1 MGQEGVDEPALTES
15 AGREALERTSFDLL
29 VIGGGVIGA
38 ATAAHAAREGLAV
51 ALVDAGDFGSGTSSA
66 SSKLVHGGLR
76 YLRLGDVRLVREAHR
91 ERRTLTGPV
100 APHLVHRLPFLLP
113 LYRGGP
119 FRPAFVQSGILL
131 YSTLAVSRLNWLV
144 QPERAG
150 ELVPA
155 LRPDGLR
162 SCALYADA
170 WTNDA
175 RLCLENVLAAA
186 ERGATVLNRAKVVS
200 LVRSGEAITGA
211 EVSVGGDVV
220 PVAARVV
227 VNAAGPWVDAVRRLE
242 DPRAGTSVR
251 LSKGAH
257 VLVPGGDDWTA
268 ALTVPQD
275 DVRVTFAVPWYGLLL
290 LGTTDSDFEG
300 DPGEVAVDEAD
311 VAQILDEAAV
321 ALPSSLL
328 GRDAV
333 RASFAGLRVLPLGKG
348 ATANARRE
356 TVFSVGPGGMLSV
369 AGGKLTTYR
378 KIALDALERVR
389 SPLGL
394 RRVDRRPFPLPGA
407 RGDAPPFAVEVD
419 PEVEAHL
426 RHLYGSR
433 AAQVVQPARDK
444 PALLERLHPGGPDI
458 AAQASFAVTDEWAT
472 TIEDV
477 VRRRTTVALRGL
489 VDTDVVDRVARIV
502 DASPARCLVGC
513 AARDGEYR
521 LDDPVVAGAAAE
533 VPREGDPHVIRT
545 RRGAIGQESGCRD
558 QHPRRAEAALDAAVL
573 EKRGLQRAQLVAV
586 REALDGRDLAAF
598 GLERE
603 IGAAVHRPSVE
614 QHHARAA
621 LRVVAALLRAG
632 EPHDVADGG
641 EEARLRLELDGVA
654 HPVDRERCR
663 DPHWPTALAGIGT
676 SPPRARA
683 RAISIARL
691 AITSAIARR

>member
-1 MGQEGVDEPALTES
+1 VGQEGVDEPALTES

-119 FRPAFVQSGILL
+119 FRPAFVQSGIIL

-144 QPERAG
+144 QPQRAG

-155 LRPDGLR
+155 LRRDGLR

-186 ERGATVLNRAKVVS
+186 EHGATVLNRAKVVS
-200 LVRSGEAITGA
+200 LVRSRGGITGA
-211 EVSVGGDVV
+211 EVSVGGEVV
-220 PVAARVV
+220 PVRARVV

-242 DPRAGTSVR
+242 DPRTGTSVR
-251 LSKGAH
+251 LSKGVH

-290 LGTTDSDFEG
+290 LGTTDSDFED
-300 DPGEVAVDEAD
+300 DPGAVAVDETD
-311 VAQILDEAAV
+311 VSQILDEAAV

-333 RASFAGLRVLPLGKG
+333 RASYAGLRVLPLGEG

-356 TVFSVGPGGMLSV
+356 TVFTVGSGGMLSV

-389 SPLGL
+389 GPLGL

-433 AAQVVQPARDK
+433 AAQVVEPARDD

-458 AAQASFAVTDEWAT
+458 AAQATFAVTDEWAT

-489 VDTDVVDRVARIV
+489 ADTDVVDRVARIV
-502 DASPARCLVGC
+502 DASPAR
-513 AARDGEYR
+513 
-521 LDDPVVAGAAAE
+521 
-533 VPREGDPHVIRT
+533 
-545 RRGAIGQESGCRD
+545 S
-558 QHPRRAEAALDAAVL
+558 
-573 EKRGLQRAQLVAV
+573 
-586 REALDGRDLAAF
+586 
-598 GLERE
+598 
-603 IGAAVHRPSVE
+603 S
-614 QHHARAA
+614 
-621 LRVVAALLRAG
+621 
-632 EPHDVADGG
+632 
-641 EEARLRLELDGVA
+641 
-654 HPVDRERCR
+654 
-663 DPHWPTALAGIGT
+663 
-676 SPPRARA
+676 
-683 RAISIARL
+683 
-691 AITSAIARR
+691 